1 MVTVTVSSLLGE
13 DQKEGVEMGSPGTR
27 YSKEFK
33 AEAVSQVID
42 RGYSVRDVAERIGV
56 SQHSLYTWVR
66 RERAAQAES
75 NRTGSPSELAD
86 EVARLKSELKRTQEE
101 RDILR
106 KAAAYFAN
114 QSEPGTPS

>member
-1 MVTVTVSSLLGE
+1 
-13 DQKEGVEMGSPGTR
+13 MGDPGTR

-33 AEAVSQVID
+33 QEAVGQVIE
-42 RGYSVRDVAERIGV
+42 RGYSVRDVAARIGV
-56 SQHSLYTWVR
+56 SEHSLYRWVR
-66 RERAAQAES
+66 KERARKSGDKPSGSAE
-75 NRTGSPSELAD
+75 ELVA

>member
-1 MVTVTVSSLLGE
+1 
-13 DQKEGVEMGSPGTR
+13 MGDPGTR

-33 AEAVSQVID
+33 QEAVGQVIE
-42 RGYSVRDVAERIGV
+42 RGYSVRDVAARIGV
-56 SQHSLYTWVR
+56 SEHSLYRWVR
-66 RERAAQAES
+66 KERQA
-75 NRTGSPSELAD
+75 RTGTAQPSGSAEELAA